1 MYLDNAATSQK
12 PIPVIKAIQN
22 YYESYNSNVHRGIH
36 YLRYLCLRLRLR
48 FPFIFGMNLLLAKCG
63 ILWKALMFS

>member
-12 PIPVIKAIQN
+12 PTPVIKAIQN

-36 YLRYLCLRLRLR
+36 YLRYLCLR